1 MQMSMVILFWLSVAT
16 ILYAYI
22 GFTLLLFLVG
32 WLKNRQVNKQAVTP
46 PLTLLIAAYNEEKSI
61 AQKIENALSLDYPRE
76 QLEIIVASDGSSD
89 RTDEIVQQY
98 HDRGVI
104 LMSFPRRGKIFA
116 LNDAI
121 AQARGEII
129 VFSDANTFYDTRAL
143 LELAGNFADPEVGG
157 VCGNQGHFKKKTRD
171 NASKGESLYWN
182 YDKSLKRFETRTGS
196 IVSADGAIYAIRKS
210 LYEMPPSTAVT
221 DDFAISTGVIEKGYR
236 LVFDSEAR
244 AFEDAMPG
252 AEEEFRRKVRI
263 MNRGLRGVLMRK
275 KLLNPFRYGFYSL
288 TLFSH
293 KVLRRLVPFFLIL
306 LFIASLALSA
316 ASPFYLAAAVAQ
328 GLFYL
333 WAGISYLMRR
343 RNIGGSK
350 LFYIPFFYCMA
361 NLAAMVAVLNL
372 LAGKKI
378 ELWNPQRQ
386 GANPE
391 QA

>member
-1 MQMSMVILFWLSVAT
+1 M
-16 ILYAYI
+16 
-22 GFTLLLFLVG
+22 
-32 WLKNRQVNKQAVTP
+32 AVSHP
-46 PLTLLIAAYNEEKSI
+46 VSI
-61 AQKIENALSLDYPRE
+61 
-76 QLEIIVASDGSSD
+76 
-89 RTDEIVQQY
+89 
-98 HDRGVI
+98 
-104 LMSFPRRGKIFA
+104 
-116 LNDAI
+116 
-121 AQARGEII
+121 
-129 VFSDANTFYDTRAL
+129 
-143 LELAGNFADPEVGG
+143 
-157 VCGNQGHFKKKTRD
+157 
-171 NASKGESLYWN
+171 
-182 YDKSLKRFETRTGS
+182 
-196 IVSADGAIYAIRKS
+196 
-210 LYEMPPSTAVT
+210 
-221 DDFAISTGVIEKGYR
+221 
-236 LVFDSEAR
+236 
-244 AFEDAMPG
+244 
-252 AEEEFRRKVRI
+252 
-263 MNRGLRGVLMRK
+263 
-275 KLLNPFRYGFYSL
+275 
-288 TLFSH
+288 SH